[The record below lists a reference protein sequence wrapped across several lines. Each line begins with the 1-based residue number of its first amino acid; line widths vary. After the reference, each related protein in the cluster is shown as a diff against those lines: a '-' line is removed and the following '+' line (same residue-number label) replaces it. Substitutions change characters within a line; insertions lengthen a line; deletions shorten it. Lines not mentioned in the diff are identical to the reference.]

1 MNRLRLHVRW
11 IVVTLI
17 VLGGWAGQVGP
28 PHAQQSEAALCAR
41 SSVIQAAVL
50 TQLGATD
57 CTTVTPEALAT
68 LTTLDLGGQTLA
80 SLTAAGGTTQ
90 TYTVTVNRLAPSP
103 PDATLSALTFDSEV
117 ESYAVEVEHGVSRTT
132 VTATATGTVAITPG
146 DADGITPGHQDPC
159 QKQQQDLTRVSVP
172 LLLKGQDRANGRFVG
187 TDMGKLRGHLI
198 DQVCEATSGPCTYT
212 GKSMLEAHKGV
223 AVSEAEFD
231 IVAAHFA
238 AAITQAGVKV
248 QDHATIM
255 DVLSGMHDDLVGHRQ
270 RGVVG

>member
-1 MNRLRLHVRW
+1 MNRLRLHIRW

-57 CTTVTPEALAT
+57 CSTVTPEA
-68 LTTLDLGGQTLA
+68 LA

-187 TDMGKLRGHLI
+187 TDMGKLR
-198 DQVCEATSGPCTYT
+198 VCS
-212 GKSMLEAHKGV
+212 
-223 AVSEAEFD
+223 
-231 IVAAHFA
+231 
-238 AAITQAGVKV
+238 
-248 QDHATIM
+248 
-255 DVLSGMHDDLVGHRQ
+255 
-270 RGVVG
+270 